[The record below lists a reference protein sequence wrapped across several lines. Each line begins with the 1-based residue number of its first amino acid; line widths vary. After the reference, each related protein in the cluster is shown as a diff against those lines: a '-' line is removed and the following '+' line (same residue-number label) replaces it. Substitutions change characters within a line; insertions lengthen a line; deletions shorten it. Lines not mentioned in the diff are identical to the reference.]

1 MFCLGM
7 WLMWGRVFWGL
18 ALGVGGM
25 RPCVWYCQGLR
36 VFGGGKGC
44 GVGIGLSLLV
54 CELLRGSL
62 VGSGVGGWLRRGV
75 YSIGFVGL

>member
-25 RPCVWYCQGLR
+25 RPCVWYYQGLR
-36 VFGGGKGC
+36 VFGGEKDC
-44 GVGIGLSLLV
+44 GVGVGLSLLV
-54 CELLRGSL
+54 CGLLRGSL
-62 VGSGVGGWLRRGV
+62 VELRVGGWLWRGV
-75 YSIGFVGL
+75 CLVGFVGL